1 MYINPHGM
9 LVFSVLEG
17 KYKMF
22 IVILIIILERQK
34 NLYRVDEIDLVE
46 K

>member
-1 MYINPHGM
+1 M